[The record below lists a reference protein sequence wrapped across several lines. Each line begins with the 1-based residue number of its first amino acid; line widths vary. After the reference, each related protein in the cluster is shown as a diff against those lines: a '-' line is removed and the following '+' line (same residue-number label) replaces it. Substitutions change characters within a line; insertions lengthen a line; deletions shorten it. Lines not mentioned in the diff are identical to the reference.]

1 MARSFNNGKSA
12 SIFDAPW
19 GLYIPEDDCDPLLI
33 TTPDNS
39 DLAEIYT
46 SEGATVS
53 TSRDEAIRAARLMTA
68 APDLAATLELLVDSI
83 SSDREFSQQC
93 VSQLEAAKRVLG
105 RAYNG
110 VA

>member
-1 MARSFNNGKSA
+1 MRTRSDSTP

-19 GLYIPEDDCDPLLI
+19 GLYIPEDDCSPLLI
-33 TTPDNS
+33 STPDHS

-93 VSQLEAAKRVLG
+93 VSQLEAAKRVLT
-105 RAYNG
+105 RAYG
-110 VA
+110 VAS